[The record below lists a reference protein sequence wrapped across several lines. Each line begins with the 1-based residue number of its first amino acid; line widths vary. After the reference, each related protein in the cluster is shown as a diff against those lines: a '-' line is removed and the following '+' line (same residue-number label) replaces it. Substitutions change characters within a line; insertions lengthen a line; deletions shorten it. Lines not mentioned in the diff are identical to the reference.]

1 MSEPAQSG
9 VGVPTCY
16 RHPDRETWIRCQR
29 CERPICPDCMRDAAV
44 GFQCPECVAEGA
56 RTTRAGQATYGG
68 RRSHDPRQTTIALIA
83 INLAVWVGVLLT
95 GARSSWL
102 ADRLMLLPQGR
113 CETGGGYYPGV
124 DQASCATIPD
134 TTWVDGLADGSWW
147 MAVTHG
153 FVHVDV
159 WHIALNCLGLW
170 VLGPPVEAALGRV
183 RFLAVYLLST
193 LTAGAT
199 IFWLADPGGS
209 TLGASGGVFGL
220 MGALAVLA
228 LKVGGDLRGL
238 LWLLGINLVFTVT
251 FPGISWQ
258 GHLGGLLGGALGAAM
273 IVWSPRGKHRGW
285 WQAAGFAATAV
296 LLAVAFATRAAMLS

>member
-1 MSEPAQSG
+1 MSEPAPSG

-16 RHPDRETWIRCQR
+16 RHPGRETWIRCQR

-44 GFQCPECVAEGA
+44 GFQCPDCVAEGA

-83 INLAVWVGVLLT
+83 INLAVWVGGPAHRRPRLLA
-95 GARSSWL
+95 GRP
-102 ADRLMLLPQGR
+102 ADAAPAGPLRDRRRLLPRGR
-113 CETGGGYYPGV
+113 PSP
-124 DQASCATIPD
+124 ACATIPD

-183 RFLAVYLLST
+183 RFLARLPALHPGRRRHDLLARRPRRQH
-193 LTAGAT
+193 AGR
-199 IFWLADPGGS
+199 LGRGVRADGRPGRARAQGR
-209 TLGASGGVFGL
+209 GRPARP
-220 MGALAVLA
+220 ALAA
-228 LKVGGDLRGL
+228 RRS
-238 LWLLGINLVFTVT
+238 T
-251 FPGISWQ
+251 
-258 GHLGGLLGGALGAAM
+258 
-273 IVWSPRGKHRGW
+273 WSSP
-285 WQAAGFAATAV
+285 
-296 LLAVAFATRAAMLS
+296 